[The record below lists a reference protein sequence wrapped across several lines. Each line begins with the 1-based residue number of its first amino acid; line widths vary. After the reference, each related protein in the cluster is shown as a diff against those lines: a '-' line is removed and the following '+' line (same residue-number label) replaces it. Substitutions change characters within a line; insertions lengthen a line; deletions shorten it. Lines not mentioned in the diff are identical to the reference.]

1 MANALALTKS
11 EKQAFVTRTYGWMAF
26 ALLISAVSA
35 FFTAQSHALLTMLS
49 ANGHIGFWILCIAEI
64 ILVLVLSAKIR
75 TISLGAATAGFI
87 AYSVIDG
94 ITLSSVFLIF
104 QMDSIAAAFLG
115 SALMFGI
122 MSVYGITTKR
132 DLTTFGTYLMMA
144 VVGVIIAS
152 LVQFL
157 LSLFTR
163 ASFTMFDILISI
175 ATAVI
180 FTGLTAYDSQK
191 VIRTAEYARD
201 SDDYKKVSILAAL
214 ELYLDFINIF
224 LSLLRLF
231 GKRRD

>member
-35 FFTAQSHALLTMLS
+35 FFTSQNHTLLTMLF
-49 ANGHIGFWILCIAEI
+49 ANGQIGFWILCIAEI

-75 TISLGAATAGFI
+75 TISVGAAMAGFI

-94 ITLSSVFLIF
+94 ITLSSIFLIF
-104 QMDSIAAAFLG
+104 QMNSIAAAFLG

-152 LVQFL
+152 LVQFV

-163 ASFTMFDILISI
+163 TSFTMFDILISI

-191 VIRTAEYARD
+191 VIRTAEFARD

>member
-1 MANALALTKS
+1 
-11 EKQAFVTRTYGWMAF
+11 
-26 ALLISAVSA
+26 
-35 FFTAQSHALLTMLS
+35 
-49 ANGHIGFWILCIAEI
+49 
-64 ILVLVLSAKIR
+64 
-75 TISLGAATAGFI
+75 
-87 AYSVIDG
+87 
-94 ITLSSVFLIF
+94 
-104 QMDSIAAAFLG
+104 MDSIAAAFFG

-175 ATAVI
+175 APAVI

>member
-1 MANALALTKS
+1 MANSLTLSKS
-11 EKQAFVTRTYGWMAF
+11 EKQAFVTRTYAWMAF
-26 ALLISAVSA
+26 ALFISAVAA
-35 FFTAQSHALLTMLS
+35 FFTSQSRALLTMLF
-49 ANGHIGFWILCIAEI
+49 ANGQIGFWILCIAEI
-64 ILVLVLSAKIR
+64 ILVLVLSSKIR
-75 TISLGAATAGFI
+75 TISVGAAMAGFI

-94 ITLSSVFLIF
+94 ITLSSIFLVF
-104 QMDSIAAAFLG
+104 QMNSVVAAFLA
-115 SALMFGI
+115 SALMFGV

-132 DLTTFGTYLMMA
+132 DLTTLGTYLMMA
-144 VVGVIIAS
+144 IVGVIIAS

-163 ASFTMFDILISI
+163 TPFTMFDILISV

-191 VIRTAEYARD
+191 VIKTAEYARN

>member
-26 ALLISAVSA
+26 ALFISAVSA

-163 ASFTMFDILISI
+163 ASFPMFDILISI

>member
-35 FFTAQSHALLTMLS
+35 FFTAQSHALLTMLF
-49 ANGHIGFWILCIAEI
+49 ANGQIGFWILCIAEI

-94 ITLSSVFLIF
+94 ITLSSVFLVF
-104 QMDSIAAAFLG
+104 QMDSIAAAFFG

>member
-1 MANALALTKS
+1 MANSLALTKS
-11 EKQAFVTRTYGWMAF
+11 EKQAFVTRTYGWMAL
-26 ALLISAVSA
+26 ALFISAVSA
-35 FFTAQSHALLTMLS
+35 FFTAQNHTLLTMLF
-49 ANGHIGFWILCIAEI
+49 ANGQIGFWILCIAEI

-75 TISLGAATAGFI
+75 TISVGAATAGFI

-122 MSVYGITTKR
+122 MSFYGATTKR

>member
-163 ASFTMFDILISI
+163 ASFPMFDILISI